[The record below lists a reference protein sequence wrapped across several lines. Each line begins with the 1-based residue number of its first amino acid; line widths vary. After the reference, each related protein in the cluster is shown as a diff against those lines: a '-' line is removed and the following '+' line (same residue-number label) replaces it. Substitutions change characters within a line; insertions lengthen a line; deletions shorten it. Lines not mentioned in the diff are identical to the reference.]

1 MAKLNQH
8 ITSICIRF
16 VGYLL
21 HDHLDIR
28 WFHEDS
34 CLWVVVWWEVISL
47 AMGYN
52 LASHCKSLIY
62 HRTPKTRFLT
72 YLSMYEPQE
81 IRVSACLPICVSFSS
96 VWTLKN
102 KGIMFAH
109 LCAHCLMC
117 GFSFSSSTCFFYHFD
132 VLFLLRILYVVT
144 IFFFFF
150 EVCIFIYRKSLD

>member
-16 VGYLL
+16 AGYLL
-21 HDHLDIR
+21 HEHPIR

-34 CLWVVVWWEVISL
+34 CIWVVVWWEVISL

-109 LCAHCLMC
+109 LCAYCLIC
-117 GFSFSSSTCFFYHFD
+117 GFSFSSSTCFSIILMFYFYY
-132 VLFLLRILYVVT
+132 VFFMWWQFYFFWSLYFH
-144 IFFFFF
+144 I
-150 EVCIFIYRKSLD
+150 